1 MDRSYAWGKFNDG
14 TFDFHRLEY
23 HCADVAACFLEL
35 LADPVLQKRV
45 AVACGLERLDPVTR
59 TRFAY
64 IAYLHDFGKINAGFQ
79 FKVNRLPPTQVQK
92 PRKAG
97 HITEALY
104 CFRNRQMC
112 EALDLSALEGWGS
125 GVISLFF
132 ATLAHHGR
140 PANPSNRTGS
150 GPLELWKPVGN
161 YDPVSAARTLVKQ
174 GRQWFTEAFRSDGP
188 PLPENVELAHLF
200 CGLVTLADQIGSDP
214 ACFPFQSNIDPDYWN
229 VARDRAA
236 NAVRKKGFARRFW
249 RTSESSIGTSVKDLF
264 GYDLPRSAQR
274 AVQEAPLDSKLLILE
289 SETGSGKT
297 EAAILRFAN
306 LWKAG
311 LVDGLYFALPTR
323 AAAKQL
329 HRRVSEA
336 LERLLPKHAKVEAVL
351 AIPGYLKAGDHS
363 GQYAVDDRFT
373 VHWEDHP
380 DDETRLARWA
390 AESSRKFLSAPAAVG
405 TIDQVLLAGL
415 KVKWSHFRAASVA
428 RSLLVIDEVHASSN
442 YMATLLRNVLHA
454 HLDIGGHALI
464 MSATL
469 GATARDKFL
478 HRSARV
484 EPLNFSEANAYPYPV
499 LTLSRDISKAPES
512 LAINSC
518 LVPKNVAVET
528 TEHLEDPSAIAEMAV
543 RAAQAGARVLVIRN
557 TVGSAQSVFDA
568 ILSKGYQ
575 GLMLRESG
583 QPALHH
589 SRFSVEDRKLL
600 DHVVERELGK
610 KASRDGGKIIIG
622 TQTLEQSLDIDAD
635 FLISDLCP
643 MDVLLQRIGRLH
655 RHSHNNRPPR
665 YRNPQCLVLVPESG
679 LEIGLNGKLL
689 KYGMGTSSFGG
700 VYENIVGLESTRR
713 AIIERSPFIVP
724 SMCRDLV
731 ERATHLDFLDQLAR
745 DLGPKWKEH
754 LNNIMGRSSAERQ
767 IAQLHVLKRTETFD
781 ERFTFGKR
789 EDETHL
795 RTRLGDDGYRVVLIS
810 PSLGP
815 FKKNVTTFNLPE
827 HLFRLPNRTELSK
840 DILESATLESTA
852 GNDFLL
858 TVGDFQ
864 FNYSCR
870 GIGQQKSWK

>member
-1 MDRSYAWGKFNDG
+1 MDGSYAWGKFNDE
-14 TFDFHRLEY
+14 TFHRLEY

-35 LADPVLQKRV
+35 LADPVVQNRV
-45 AVACGLERLDPVTR
+45 ATASGLERLDPVTR

-79 FKVNRLPPTQVQK
+79 FKVNRKPPIQVRK

-97 HITEALY
+97 HIAEALY
-104 CFRNRQMC
+104 CIRNHQMC
-112 EALDLSALEGWGS
+112 EALDLGALEDWGP
-125 GVISLFF
+125 GIVSLFF

-140 PANPSNRTGS
+140 PARPSNLTGS
-150 GPLELWKPVGN
+150 GPPELWKPAGN
-161 YDPVSAARTLVKQ
+161 YDPVSAAKTLAKR
-174 GRQWFTEAFRSDGP
+174 GRQWFTRAFTSDGP
-188 PLPENVELAHLF
+188 PLPESAELAHLF

-214 ACFPFQSNIDPDYWN
+214 DRFPLQSRIDPDYWN
-229 VARDRAA
+229 TARSRAA
-236 NAVRKKGFARRFW
+236 IAVRRKGFARRFW
-249 RTSESSIGTSVKDLF
+249 RTAESSIGTSVKDLF

-274 AVQEAPLDSKLLILE
+274 AVQEAPLESKLLILE

-297 EAAILRFAN
+297 EAAILRFAA

-329 HRRVSEA
+329 HRRVSRA
-336 LERLLPKHAKVEAVL
+336 LERLFPKHATVETVL
-351 AIPGYLKAGDHS
+351 AIPGYLKAGDYI
-363 GQYAVDDRFT
+363 GQYAADEKFT

-380 DDETRLARWA
+380 DDEVRLARWA

-442 YMATLLRNVLHA
+442 YMGTLLRNVLHA

-478 HRSARV
+478 HRSARIT
-484 EPLNFSEANAYPYPV
+484 PLNFTEANAYPYPV
-499 LTLSRDISKAPES
+499 LTLSRDISKAPEC

-518 LVPKNVAVET
+518 SAPKSVAVNT
-528 TEHLEDPSAIAEMAV
+528 TEHLEDPSAIAEI
-543 RAAQAGARVLVIRN
+543 AAKAAKAGARVLVIRN
-557 TVGSAQSVFDA
+557 TVGGAQSVFDA

-575 GLMLRESG
+575 DLIMRESG
-583 QPALHH
+583 QPTLHH

-600 DHVVERELGK
+600 DHVVERELGR
-610 KASRDGGKIIIG
+610 KASRAGGKIIIG
-622 TQTLEQSLDIDAD
+622 TQTLEQSLDIDTD

-665 YRNPQCLVLVPESG
+665 YRNPKCLVLVPESG
-679 LEIGLNGKLL
+679 LESGLSGGLL
-689 KYGMGTSSFGG
+689 KHGLGASTYGG

-713 AIIERSPFIVP
+713 AIRELSPLIVP

-731 ERATHLDFLDQLAR
+731 ERATHLDYLDQLAR
-745 DLGPKWKEH
+745 DLGPKWKDH
-754 LNNIMGRSSAERQ
+754 LNNIVGRSSAERQ
-767 IAQLHVLKRTETFD
+767 IAQLHMLKRTEPFD
-781 ERFTFGKR
+781 ERFTFGKS
-789 EDETHL
+789 EDETYL
-795 RTRLGDDGYRVVLIS
+795 RTRLGDDGFRVKLKS
-810 PSLGP
+810 PSRGP
-815 FKKNVTTFNLPE
+815 FKENVTTFNLPA
-827 HLFRLPNRTELSK
+827 HLFRLPNREELSK
-840 DILESATLESTA
+840 DILESATLECIAES
-852 GNDFLL
+852 DFLL
-858 TVGDFQ
+858 TVGDYQ
-864 FNYSCR
+864 FTYGCR
-870 GIGQQKSWK
+870 GIGQRNSHQ

>member
-1 MDRSYAWGKFNDG
+1 MDSSYAWGKFSDETLG
-14 TFDFHRLEY
+14 FHRLEY

-45 AVACGLERLDPVTR
+45 AVACGLERLDTVTR
-59 TRFAY
+59 TRLAY
-64 IAYLHDFGKINAGFQ
+64 FAYLHDFGKINAGFQ
-79 FKVNRLPPTQVQK
+79 FKVNRQPRIQVRK

-97 HITEALY
+97 HIAEALF
-104 CFRNRQMC
+104 CIRNNKMFD
-112 EALDLSALEGWGS
+112 ALDLGALEGWGP
-125 GVISLFF
+125 GIVCLFF

-140 PANPSNRTGS
+140 PASTSNLTGS
-150 GPLELWKPVGN
+150 GPPELWKPVGN
-161 YDPVSAARTLVKQ
+161 YDPVSAARTLAKR
-174 GRQWFTEAFRSDGP
+174 GRQWFAKAFTSDGP

-200 CGLVTLADQIGSDP
+200 CGLVTLADQIGSDS
-214 ACFPFQSNIDPDYWN
+214 ACFPLQSRIDSDYWN
-229 VARDRAA
+229 TSRSRAA

-249 RTSESSIGTSVKDLF
+249 RTAESSTGISVKDLF
-264 GYDLPRSAQR
+264 GYDLPRSAQKT
-274 AVQEAPLDSKLLILE
+274 VQEAPLESKLLILE

-297 EAAILRFAN
+297 EAAILRFAA

-336 LERLLPKHAKVEAVL
+336 LERLLPKHGKVETVL

-363 GQYAVDDRFT
+363 GQYAADEKFT

-380 DDETRLARWA
+380 DDEIRLARWA
-390 AESSRKFLSAPAAVG
+390 AESPRKFLSAPAAVG

-415 KVKWSHFRAASVA
+415 RVTWSHFRAASVA

-478 HRSARV
+478 RRSARIA
-484 EPLNFSEANAYPYPV
+484 PLNFNEAKAYPYPV
-499 LTLSRDISKAPES
+499 LTLSRDISKAPECLPIS
-512 LAINSC
+512 SC
-518 LVPKNVAVET
+518 SAPKSVAVKT
-528 TEHLEDPSAIAEMAV
+528 TKHLENPSAIAEIAA
-543 RAAQAGARVLVIRN
+543 RAAQADARVLVIRN
-557 TVGSAQSVFDA
+557 TVGSAQAVFDA

-575 GLMLRESG
+575 DLILRESG
-583 QPALHH
+583 QPTLHH

-610 KASRDGGKIIIG
+610 NASRVGGKIIIG

-655 RHSHNNRPPR
+655 RHSHNSRPLR

-679 LEIGLNGKLL
+679 LEAGLNGGLL
-689 KYGMGTSSFGG
+689 KYGMGASSFGG

-713 AIIERSPFIVP
+713 AIKELSPLIVP

-745 DLGPKWKEH
+745 DLGPKWKDH
-754 LNNIMGRSSAERQ
+754 LINIMGRSSSESQ
-767 IAQLHVLKRTETFD
+767 LAQLHVLKRTETFD

-789 EDETHL
+789 GDEAHL
-795 RTRLGDDGYRVVLIS
+795 RTRLGDDGFRVKLRS
-810 PSLGP
+810 TSLGP
-815 FKKNVTTFNLPE
+815 FKENVTTFNLPA
-827 HLFRLPNRTELSK
+827 HLFRLPNPMELSK
-840 DILESATLESTA
+840 DILESATLERIA
-852 GNDFLL
+852 DNDFLL
-858 TVGDFQ
+858 TVGDIQ
-864 FNYSCR
+864 FNYGSR
-870 GIGQQKSWK
+870 GIGQRNS

>member
-1 MDRSYAWGKFNDG
+1 MDGSYAWGKFDDE

-35 LADPVLQKRV
+35 LADPVLKKRV

-59 TRFAY
+59 ARFAY
-64 IAYLHDFGKINAGFQ
+64 IAYIHDFGKINAGFQ
-79 FKVNRLPPTQVQK
+79 FKVNRQPPIQVRK

-97 HITEALY
+97 HIAEALY
-104 CFRNRQMC
+104 CIRNRQMF
-112 EALDLSALEGWGS
+112 EALDLGALEGWGP
-125 GVISLFF
+125 GLRFLFF

-140 PANPSNRTGS
+140 PANPPNLTGS
-150 GPLELWKPVGN
+150 GPPELWKPVGN
-161 YDPVSAARTLVKQ
+161 YDPVSAARNLAKR
-174 GRQWFTEAFRSDGP
+174 GRLWFTEAFAGRGP
-188 PLPENVELAHLF
+188 LLPENAEFAHLF

-214 ACFPFQSNIDPDYWN
+214 DCFPLQSSIDPDYWN
-229 VARDRAA
+229 TARRRAA
-236 NAVRKKGFARRFW
+236 IAVRKKGFARRSW
-249 RTSESSIGTSVKDLF
+249 RTAESSIGTNVKDLF
-264 GYDLPRSAQR
+264 GYDLPRSAQK
-274 AVQEAPLDSKLLILE
+274 AVQEAPLESKLLVLE

-297 EAAILRFAN
+297 EAAILRFAA

-329 HRRVSEA
+329 YRRVSEA
-336 LERLLPKHAKVEAVL
+336 LERLFPKYAKVETVL

-363 GQYAVDDRFT
+363 GQYAADEKFT
-373 VHWEDHP
+373 VRWEDYP
-380 DDETRLARWA
+380 DDEIRLARWA
-390 AESSRKFLSAPAAVG
+390 AESPRKFLGAPAAVG

-415 KVKWSHFRAASVA
+415 KVKWSHLRAASVA

-478 HRSARV
+478 HRSARIAS
-484 EPLNFSEANAYPYPV
+484 LNFDEANAYPYPV
-499 LTLSRDISKAPES
+499 LTLSRDISKAPEC

-518 LVPKNVAVET
+518 SEHKSVEVNT
-528 TEHLEDPSAIAEMAV
+528 TKHLENPSAIAEIAV
-543 RAAQAGARVLVIRN
+543 KAAQSGARVLVIRN
-557 TVGSAQSVFDA
+557 TVGSAQSVFDV

-575 GLMLRESG
+575 DLILRESG
-583 QPALHH
+583 HPTLHH

-600 DHVVERELGK
+600 DHVVEREVGK
-610 KASRDGGKIIIG
+610 NALRAGGKIIIG
-622 TQTLEQSLDIDAD
+622 TQTLEQSLDIDTD

-655 RHSHNNRPPR
+655 RHSNNNRPTR
-665 YRNPQCLVLVPESG
+665 YRNPKCLVLVPESG
-679 LEIGLNGKLL
+679 LEAGLSGGLL
-689 KYGMGTSSFGG
+689 KYGIGASSFGG

-713 AIIERSPFIVP
+713 AIKKLSPLIVP

-731 ERATHLDFLDQLAR
+731 EKATHLDYLDQLAR
-745 DLGPKWKEH
+745 DLGPKWKDY
-754 LNNIMGRSSAERQ
+754 LNNIVGRSAAERQ
-767 IAQLHVLKRTETFD
+767 IAQLHELKRTEPFD

-789 EDETHL
+789 GDETHL
-795 RTRLGDDGYRVVLIS
+795 RTRLGDNGYRVKLIS

-815 FKKNVTTFNLPE
+815 FKENVTTFNLPA
-827 HLFRLPNRTELSK
+827 HLFRLPNREELSK
-840 DILESATLESTA
+840 EILESATLECVA
-852 GNDFLL
+852 DNDFLL

-870 GIGQQKSWK
+870 GIGRRNSRK